1 MKHVDIYTDGA
12 CRGNGKDNA
21 AGGFGVVVLD
31 DNQNI
36 VDLYSKQCEGTTN
49 NREELK
55 AILYVMLKYGRHI
68 TDWYGGVPTV
78 FSDSAYCVNTFN
90 DWMFRWANNGWI
102 KSDKKPALNP
112 DLWEILLDLTAMH
125 TLHYHT
131 ESTNHFRNHA
141 MQLFQMHS

>member
-1 MKHVDIYTDGA
+1 MICYTDGA

-55 AILYVMLKYGRHI
+55 AILYVMLKYGKKEYNFVIYILFLISFIDIWLYTDSKTGLRREHI
-68 TDWYGGVPTV
+68 TTYKLLCKNLHFYDL
-78 FSDSAYCVNTFN
+78 N
-90 DWMFRWANNGWI
+90 DYIII
-102 KSDKKPALNP
+102 KTTSIIHRIYNLGHVVHKT
-112 DLWEILLDLTAMH
+112 I
-125 TLHYHT
+125 
-131 ESTNHFRNHA
+131 
-141 MQLFQMHS
+141 